1 MSIKNHLSRK
11 GDTELLDLIKNL
23 TIANKFMP
31 AKTNMVV
38 VLPGMDN
45 RGARETLNGLL
56 ETDEEAAVNHFN
68 SMIFDDVEAKDA
80 SQLPRNITN
89 LLEQSV
95 PVTRDS
101 EKKNLVKIGNAT
113 LASNTPEVL
122 SIQGSDKKVYV
133 YYTLSGEIGID
144 HEKTSEKNG
153 GAMLDKKL
161 PVDSLFTR
169 IAMESRNAYFSNS
182 MVNPI
187 AEFVLSVIYWGK
199 KTGNVKNFIRR
210 IKPLPEL
217 SFVGLI
223 TYFKENPQDF
233 TDWLE
238 KTRGKYLSSSENIH
252 EEYLAVYDSLYELAP
267 KDNKVKGNFSSRPEI
282 SKSVREIY
290 KSAFDLHSDEAALI
304 GISDL
309 KEMVSCEL
317 NKDFALYNN
326 GTAFGPLKSFLDNV
340 LLYRCPTSGSD
351 FATTIS
357 TKVPERVAFDTEQFV
372 GITHLLVRSDM
383 LNYTLISKSQAE
395 SGPSEITFNSKGQ
408 LPSESVSVAGY
419 YYKLQKNRIR
429 VGAEACLTKS
439 VASGLM

>member
-31 AKTNMVV
+31 VKSSMTV

-45 RGARETLNGLL
+45 REARKNLNELL
-56 ETDEEAAVNHFN
+56 ETDEESAVNHFN
-68 SMIFDDVEAKDA
+68 SMIFDDVGADNA
-80 SQLPRNITN
+80 RQLPRNITN

-95 PVTRDS
+95 PVTNDP
-101 EKKNLVKIGNAT
+101 EKNLVKIGNAT
-113 LASNTPEVL
+113 LASNTPEKFT
-122 SIQGSDKKVYV
+122 IQNSDKTVYV
-133 YYTLSGEIGID
+133 YYTLSGEIGVD

-169 IAMESRNAYFSNS
+169 IVMESRNAYFNNS
-182 MVNPI
+182 MVNPV

-199 KTGNVKNFIRR
+199 KTGNVKNFIKR

-252 EEYLAVYDSLYELAP
+252 EEYLNVYDSLYELAP
-267 KDNKVKGNFSSRPEI
+267 KDGKVRGNFSSRPEI

-326 GTAFGPLKSFLDNV
+326 GSAFGPLKSFLDNV

-351 FATTIS
+351 FASTIS
-357 TKVPERVAFDTEQFV
+357 TKVPERAAFDTEQFV

-383 LNYTLISKSQAE
+383 LNYSLISKSQAE
-395 SGPSEITFNSKGQ
+395 AGPTEITFNSKGQ